1 MRVDGIV
8 DRFLINPRFARI
20 WLAGA
25 ISWVGDFVFD
35 TTVLL
40 WISTELAKGKPWAPA
55 AASGVMIAILVPN
68 VVVGPLAGVFV
79 DRWDPRRTML
89 WSDLISAITVGALV
103 VLPLL
108 PNGVLPLRVQLIL
121 LYTAIVLITVVSRFF
136 TPARFTII
144 ADIVPETQQSRAAG
158 ITQATSATAAI
169 IGPPL
174 AAPLL
179 FTAGVQWALVLNAL
193 SFVVSYLLI
202 RDVRATRTASAAGG
216 ARAGFWQ
223 EFRTG
228 LKTIVDSRVV
238 RTVLIMG
245 VIANIAM
252 QAFSALGVFFV
263 IDNLHT
269 EAKFF
274 GLQDTMLGLGVVI
287 GAAIAGAFG
296 ERLGLVRVIW
306 VSMVLLGVGFG
317 FYART
322 ASFVVALGMLL
333 LTAVPLGV
341 MNTAF
346 SPLLIRTVP
355 RDVLGRVFAT
365 TTPAVQAMGIAGVA
379 VAGWL
384 SSSVLR
390 DLDADVLGVHFGTYD
405 TIFVAGAV
413 LIVLSGLYAAAAL
426 RRTE

>member
-1 MRVDGIV
+1 VNGIV
-8 DRFLINPRFARI
+8 DRFLISPRFARI

-25 ISWVGDFVFD
+25 ISWVGDFVFG

-68 VVVGPLAGVFV
+68 VLVGPLAGVFV

-89 WSDLISAITVGALV
+89 WSDVISAVTVGALF

-108 PNGVLPLRVQLIL
+108 PEGVLSLRVQLIL
-121 LYTAIVLITVVSRFF
+121 LYAAIVLITVVSRFF

-144 ADIVPETQQSRAAG
+144 ADIVPEEQQSRAAG
-158 ITQATSATAAI
+158 ITQATSATAGI
-169 IGPPL
+169 VGPPL

-202 RDVRATRTASAAGG
+202 RNVRTSPKVPVAGG
-216 ARAGFWQ
+216 LKAGFWQ
-223 EFRTG
+223 EFWTG

-245 VIANIAM
+245 VIANIAV
-252 QAFSALGVFFV
+252 QAFNALGVFFV
-263 IDNLHT
+263 TDNLHT
-269 EAKFF
+269 DAKFF

-306 VSMVLLGVGFG
+306 VSMVLLGVCFG
-317 FYART
+317 IYART
-322 ASFVVALGMLL
+322 TSFVVALGVLL

-390 DLDADVLGVHFGTYD
+390 DLDAEVLGVRFGTYD

-413 LIVLSGLYAAAAL
+413 LIVISGLYAAASL
-426 RRTE
+426 RRVEQA